1 MELVAE
7 LVVDLPIYDLVPF
20 PGKCL
25 HVEMRPVAVAD
36 SDLVAGT
43 VLLAGMPLV
52 VEMVQY
58 VVGRG
63 CGYCCYL
70 AVVLVV
76 EAVDRFHQVTVPE
89 YVDIHP

>member
-1 MELVAE
+1 VELVAE
-7 LVVDLPIYDLVPF
+7 LVADHPIYVLVPF
-20 PGKCL
+20 PEKCP
-25 HVEMRPVAVAD
+25 HAEMCPVAVAD

-43 VLLAGMPLV
+43 VLLGGTPLV